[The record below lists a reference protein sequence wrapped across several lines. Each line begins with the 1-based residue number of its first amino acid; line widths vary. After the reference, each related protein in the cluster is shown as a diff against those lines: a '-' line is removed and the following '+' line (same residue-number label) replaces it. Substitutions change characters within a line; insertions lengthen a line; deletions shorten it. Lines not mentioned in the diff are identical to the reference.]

1 MLLETIRR
9 NRALLSDEMG
19 RARYQDLSAVTRS
32 RIDVTETLIAA
43 HARGRVLDVGCGHM
57 PFRESVLR
65 HADSYEGLDI
75 EARVAG
81 VTYLSDGVAM
91 TGVPRG
97 AFDTVLCLEVLEHVP
112 DPRGVLDTIAQ
123 VLRPGGVLIL
133 TAPHLSRLHEEPYD
147 YFRYTSH
154 GLRALAQSAGLEV
167 VELAGH
173 AGLLSFLSHQLST
186 VVCGVTWGVPG
197 LRQVAYQLNRL
208 FIVWPSLWLDR
219 ALGLGRLFP
228 LGYLLV
234 ARAQPAG
241 RHSTR

>member
-133 TAPHLSRLHEEPYD
+133 TAPHLSRLHEEPHD
-147 YFRYTSH
+147 YYRYTGY
-154 GLRALAQSAGLEV
+154 GLRALSAAVGLEV
-167 VELAGH
+167 VAIAPH
-173 AGLLSFLSHQLST
+173 AGVLSFLSHQLST
-186 VVCGVTWGVPG
+186 VVVGLTWGLPG
-197 LRQVAYQLNRL
+197 VRPLVYGLNRL
-208 FIVWPSLWLDR
+208 LIVRPSLWLDR
-219 ALGLGRLFP
+219 VLQLDRFFP
-228 LGYLLV
+228 LGYSLV
-234 ARAQPAG
+234 ARKPM
-241 RHSTR
+241 TL